1 MRCHV
6 DCRPQVRIVY
16 FYLRAI
22 NEARGS
28 GSMGSWLSSSFMQNT
43 IFLANVSSTVNSPFG
58 VTQKGILGPVSV
70 SVGPNGFLYNIF

>member
-16 FYLRAI
+16 FCLRAI

-28 GSMGSWLSSSFMQNT
+28 GSMGNWLFPPFMQNA
-43 IFLANVSSTVNSPFG
+43 IFLANVSSPVNWPFG

-70 SVGPNGFLYNIF
+70 SVGPKRFFI

>member
-1 MRCHV
+1 MRFHV

-16 FYLRAI
+16 FCLRAI

-28 GSMGSWLSSSFMQNT
+28 GSMGSWLSSSFMQNA
-43 IFLANVSSTVNSPFG
+43 IFLATVSSPVNSPFG

-70 SVGPNGFLYNIF
+70 SVGPKRFFI